1 MTHPTPTPAPNPEPQ
16 TKAQHLAGIAAA
28 LGLLAVAIWMLTT
41 FLPALAWATVLA
53 IATWPL
59 FLAARRHSG
68 RTRAA
73 AAVTALIA
81 VVVIAPLVV
90 AVIEATQ
97 EIRGIILWYI
107 EVRKEGLEA

>member
-1 MTHPTPTPAPNPEPQ
+1 MSDDDSGPIAGPEQQ
-16 TKAQHLAGIAAA
+16 TRAQRLAGIAAT
-28 LGLLAVAIWMLTT
+28 LGLLVVAIWMLAT

-73 AAVTALIA
+73 AAVTVLIA
-81 VVVIAPLVV
+81 VVVIAPLVF
-90 AVIEATQ
+90 AAIQAAQ
-97 EIRGIILWYI
+97 EFRGIIRWYI
-107 EVRKEGLEA
+107 EIRKEG